1 MVTDTQWTVFC
12 DAFGF
17 NDLKND
23 ARLATNN
30 DRVVAR
36 EWLMPLLRERL
47 ASHSA
52 ARIGAIFEAR
62 GLPYAPIT
70 RPQELMDDPHLLA
83 TGGLAPLTLPDGRT
97 TKTPLLP
104 LTLDG
109 KRLPLRTNPPRLG
122 EHTDALL
129 AGLGYG
135 ADEIAA
141 LRSAG
146 VIGPAAAAADDATEP
161 ANA

>member
-1 MVTDTQWTVFC
+1 MFYEPDKA
-12 DAFGF
+12 D
-17 NDLKND
+17 
-23 ARLATNN
+23 
-30 DRVVAR
+30 
-36 EWLMPLLRERL
+36 
-47 ASHSA
+47 H
-52 ARIGAIFEAR
+52 

-104 LTLDG
+104 LMLDA
-109 KRLPLRTNPPRLG
+109 KRLPLRTHPPRLG

-141 LRSAG
+141 LRTAG
-146 VIGPAAAAADDATEP
+146 VIGPAAAAADDATERGP
-161 ANA
+161 GHTKCVPPPGTGRLQG